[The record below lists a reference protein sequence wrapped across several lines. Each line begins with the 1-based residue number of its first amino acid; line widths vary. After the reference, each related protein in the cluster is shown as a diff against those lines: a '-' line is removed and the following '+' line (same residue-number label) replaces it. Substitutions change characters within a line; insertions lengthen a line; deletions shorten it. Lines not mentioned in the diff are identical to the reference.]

1 MDIKVDKHT
10 VIVFDLD
17 DTLYNEIEY
26 LKSAYKFIAND
37 LDPANR
43 KSLYR
48 NMFAKYRKGDNIF
61 QYLANNYKVEVKDL
75 IEAYRNHNPKISLFD
90 DAYQTLTDIKRKG
103 GNLAIIT
110 DGRVKTQMA
119 KIEAL
124 GIKGL
129 FSEIIISEALGTE
142 KPNEQNFKVV
152 EEAMPAR
159 IYYYIGDNISK
170 DFVSP
175 NAMGWKTIGLMD
187 NGLNI
192 HCQVDENLKEEF
204 FPKFLIDSYK
214 ELNIV

>member
-26 LKSAYKFIAND
+26 LKSAYKFIAKD
-37 LDPANR
+37 LDPINR

-48 NMFAKYRKGDNIF
+48 NMFAKYRKGENVF
-61 QYLANNYKVEVKDL
+61 QYLANNYNVKVNDL
-75 IEAYRNHNPKISLFD
+75 IKIYRNHNPSISLFD
-90 DAYQTLTDIKRKG
+90 GVFETLTDVKRKG
-103 GNLAIIT
+103 GSLAIVT
-110 DGRVKTQMA
+110 DGRVKTQLS

-124 GIKGL
+124 GIKDL
-129 FSEIIISEALGTE
+129 FSEIVISEALGTE
-142 KPNEQNFKVV
+142 KPNKHNFKRI
-152 EEAMPAR
+152 EQALPAR
-159 IYYYIGDNISK
+159 AYYYIGDNISK

-175 NAMGWKTIGLMD
+175 NAMGWKTIGLID

-192 HCQVDENLKEEF
+192 HYQEDNDLKKEF
-204 FPKFLIDSYK
+204 FPQYLFNSYK